1 MDTRDLK
8 LPTVVIR
15 YPTRVTEFRV
25 TYAGQYRPQRPWLRV
40 DPMEN
45 GAYQVSAS
53 YDPQIGGGYML
64 NGPLVLAMPYD
75 VRLPEVR
82 QAMRELVPVIQNYL
96 AHNQRYID
104 QGGWYWREEL
114 VAAAEH
120 LERARIDAFGTDYSR
135 GAARDA
141 LRRR

>member
-1 MDTRDLK
+1 MTELK
-8 LPTVVIR
+8 LPTVTLR
-15 YPTRVTEFRV
+15 YPIRAAEFRV
-25 TYAGQYRPQRPWLRV
+25 TYPGQYRPQRPWLRV
-40 DPMEN
+40 DPMGN
-45 GAYQVSAS
+45 GSYQMSAS
-53 YDPQIGGGYML
+53 YNPILGTGYTL

-75 VRLPEVR
+75 VLLPEVR
-82 QAMRELVPVIQNYL
+82 QAMRELVPAIQNYL

-104 QGGWYWREEL
+104 QGGWYWRDEL